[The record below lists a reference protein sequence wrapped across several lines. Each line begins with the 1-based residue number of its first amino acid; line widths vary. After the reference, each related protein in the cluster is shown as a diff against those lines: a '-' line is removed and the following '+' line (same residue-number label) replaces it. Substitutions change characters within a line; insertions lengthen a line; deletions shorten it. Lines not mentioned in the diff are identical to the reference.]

1 MLTGDM
7 LRRATA
13 RFPDK
18 TAIIW
23 EGRHTTYTDL
33 NAQANR
39 FAHALAGLGLKKGEK
54 VGIISRNRTE
64 YGIVFSGRRNR
75 AACWST
81 CRCCMRRMNC
91 NTCSTRPMYRY

>member
-23 EGRHTTYTDL
+23 EGRHMTYTDL

-39 FAHALAGLGLKKGEK
+39 FAHALKFTFVLA
-54 VGIISRNRTE
+54 TE
-64 YGIVFSGRRNR
+64 NFS
-75 AACWST
+75 
-81 CRCCMRRMNC
+81 
-91 NTCSTRPMYRY
+91 